1 MAPNGSAEPN
11 SGDGRRRRT
20 DWERG
25 NLSLCTRGGGLAA
38 PPRSARACRH
48 HPGMSRPHPGWSGS
62 LLGSGRDRCCRH
74 SRHLSRANRDAR
86 QERTELR
93 APRGQGLRGIGLRI
107 GIGPHHPATRGL
119 RPHTPRVSLRSRCR
133 RQGCGRRP
141 AHARQCDASSHRS
154 VLSLSGAPAKT
165 GGPRALVD
173 LVVEIAT
180 AWARRRRAMKPVA
193 FDYYRPEAV
202 SEALALLSE
211 MGHEAAV
218 LAGGMT
224 LGPMLNLR
232 MIRPRAVIDISRI
245 PALKTV
251 SARSNI
257 VVTGAGVVQGDALR
271 SDLIAGEVPLL
282 VMALPWVGHFQTRN
296 RGTLG
301 GSVAHADPSAEIPL
315 ALVVCGGTVVL
326 QSRRRGRR
334 VPAREVF
341 LGGVATQRRADEMVT
356 ALEWPRVA
364 PDAGHAFM
372 EIAQRHGDFAIAA
385 AGCSLRLDGVDRLE
399 QLSLGVG
406 GVESQ
411 PVAI

>member
-1 MAPNGSAEPN
+1 
-11 SGDGRRRRT
+11 
-20 DWERG
+20 
-25 NLSLCTRGGGLAA
+25 
-38 PPRSARACRH
+38 
-48 HPGMSRPHPGWSGS
+48 
-62 LLGSGRDRCCRH
+62 
-74 SRHLSRANRDAR
+74 
-86 QERTELR
+86 
-93 APRGQGLRGIGLRI
+93 
-107 GIGPHHPATRGL
+107 
-119 RPHTPRVSLRSRCR
+119 
-133 RQGCGRRP
+133 
-141 AHARQCDASSHRS
+141 
-154 VLSLSGAPAKT
+154 
-165 GGPRALVD
+165 
-173 LVVEIAT
+173 
-180 AWARRRRAMKPVA
+180 MKPMA

-232 MIRPRAVIDISRI
+232 MVRPRAVIDISRI
-245 PALKTV
+245 QALKTV
-251 SARSNI
+251 SPRSNV

-271 SDLIAGEVPLL
+271 SDLIAREVPLL

-326 QSRRRGRR
+326 QSRRRERR
-334 VPAREVF
+334 VPAREFF
-341 LGGVATQRRADEMVT
+341 LGALTTQRRPDEMVT
-356 ALEWPRVA
+356 ELEWPRVA

-385 AGCSLRLDGVDRLE
+385 AGCSLRLDGAERLE

-406 GVESQ
+406 GVESR
-411 PVAI
+411 PVAIELKSFLGRPAGEIATSLAEHAAVSVTPMEDHSASADYRIALTKVLVERAVNAALEMARQRRGRLQ

>member
-1 MAPNGSAEPN
+1 
-11 SGDGRRRRT
+11 
-20 DWERG
+20 
-25 NLSLCTRGGGLAA
+25 
-38 PPRSARACRH
+38 
-48 HPGMSRPHPGWSGS
+48 
-62 LLGSGRDRCCRH
+62 
-74 SRHLSRANRDAR
+74 
-86 QERTELR
+86 
-93 APRGQGLRGIGLRI
+93 
-107 GIGPHHPATRGL
+107 
-119 RPHTPRVSLRSRCR
+119 
-133 RQGCGRRP
+133 
-141 AHARQCDASSHRS
+141 
-154 VLSLSGAPAKT
+154 
-165 GGPRALVD
+165 
-173 LVVEIAT
+173 
-180 AWARRRRAMKPVA
+180 MKPMA

-232 MIRPRAVIDISRI
+232 MVRPRAVIDISRI
-245 PALKTV
+245 LALKTV

-271 SDLIAGEVPLL
+271 SDLIARAAPLL

-315 ALVVCGGTVVL
+315 ALVVCAGTVVL
-326 QSRRRGRR
+326 QSRRRQRR
-334 VPAREVF
+334 VPAREFF
-341 LGGVATQRRADEMVT
+341 LGALTTQRRPDEMVT
-356 ALEWPRVA
+356 ALEWPRAA

-385 AGCSLRLDGVDRLE
+385 AGCSLRLDGAERLE

-406 GVESQ
+406 GVESR
-411 PVAI
+411 PVAIEVKSFLGRPAGEIAASLAEHAAVSVTPMEDHSASADYRIALTKVLVERAVNAALEMARQRRGRLQ

>member
-1 MAPNGSAEPN
+1 
-11 SGDGRRRRT
+11 
-20 DWERG
+20 
-25 NLSLCTRGGGLAA
+25 
-38 PPRSARACRH
+38 
-48 HPGMSRPHPGWSGS
+48 
-62 LLGSGRDRCCRH
+62 
-74 SRHLSRANRDAR
+74 
-86 QERTELR
+86 
-93 APRGQGLRGIGLRI
+93 
-107 GIGPHHPATRGL
+107 
-119 RPHTPRVSLRSRCR
+119 
-133 RQGCGRRP
+133 
-141 AHARQCDASSHRS
+141 
-154 VLSLSGAPAKT
+154 
-165 GGPRALVD
+165 
-173 LVVEIAT
+173 
-180 AWARRRRAMKPVA
+180 MKPMA

-232 MIRPRAVIDISRI
+232 MVRPRAVIDISRI
-245 PALKTV
+245 QALKTV

-271 SDLIAGEVPLL
+271 SDLIARAAPLL

-315 ALVVCGGTVVL
+315 ALVVCAGTVVL
-326 QSRRRGRR
+326 QSRRRQRR
-334 VPAREVF
+334 VPAREFF
-341 LGGVATQRRADEMVT
+341 LGALTTQRRPDEMVT
-356 ALEWPRVA
+356 ALEWPRAA

-385 AGCSLRLDGVDRLE
+385 AGCSLRLDGAERLE

-406 GVESQ
+406 GVESR
-411 PVAI
+411 PVAIEVKSFLGRPAGEIAASLAEHAAVSVTPMEDHSASADYRIALTKVLVERAVNAALEMARQRRGRLQ